1 MMILDDDVGCEIM
14 IVIVVMLDVDIGCG
28 IVIVI
33 CNCGEA
39 SCVIKRCSAICNYDV
54 MRMRD
59 GDV

>member
-1 MMILDDDVGCEIM
+1 
-14 IVIVVMLDVDIGCG
+14 MLDVDIGCG

-39 SCVIKRCSAICNYDV
+39 SCVIKRCSAICNYHL
-54 MRMRD
+54 MMMRD

>member
-1 MMILDDDVGCEIM
+1 
-14 IVIVVMLDVDIGCG
+14 MLDVDIGCG